1 MGYERP
7 VEAHLKLRTIKIAR
21 VTQIDILISAFEEC
35 ESSAVKDTCASICAE
50 TTRNFKVMHV
60 YVLCKQARFHHRR

>member
-21 VTQIDILISAFEEC
+21 VTQADILISALEE
-35 ESSAVKDTCASICAE
+35 
-50 TTRNFKVMHV
+50 
-60 YVLCKQARFHHRR
+60 